1 MKLKVIDFILL
12 PCYSP
17 YYCRYLLSYQFIKIL
32 CNSNYF
38 FDVFILIDLLFGVW
52 QATVNGGRVII

>member
-1 MKLKVIDFILL
+1 MKLKVIDFVVLQ
-12 PCYSP
+12 CYSP
-17 YYCRYLLSYQFIKIL
+17 YYKFLPSYQLIKML

>member
-1 MKLKVIDFILL
+1 MKLKVIDFVVLQ
-12 PCYSP
+12 CYSP
-17 YYCRYLLSYQFIKIL
+17 YYYKFFLSYQLIKML